1 MAQRSLSRRTGTRRS
16 VDGMNAREQGIRS
29 AAVITAALA
38 LVGVGGAVAVA
49 AVVSHSDT
57 ATTSATTSSSDDQL
71 STGTQPMARTGG
83 S

>member
-1 MAQRSLSRRTGTRRS
+1 
-16 VDGMNAREQGIRS
+16 MNAREQGIRS

-49 AVVSHSDT
+49 AVVSHSD
-57 ATTSATTSSSDDQL
+57 SATTSSSTSGGSTSSQL
-71 STGTQPMARTGG
+71 STGTDPMARTGG

>member
-1 MAQRSLSRRTGTRRS
+1 
-16 VDGMNAREQGIRS
+16 MNAREQGIRS

-57 ATTSATTSSSDDQL
+57 ATTTATTNGTTSSSQL
-71 STGTQPMARTGG
+71 STGTVPMARTGG

>member
-1 MAQRSLSRRTGTRRS
+1 
-16 VDGMNAREQGIRS
+16 MNAREQGIRS

-49 AVVSHSDT
+49 AVVSHSDN
-57 ATTSATTSSSDDQL
+57 ATTTTSTSSNDQL
-71 STGTQPMARTGG
+71 STGTEPLARTGG